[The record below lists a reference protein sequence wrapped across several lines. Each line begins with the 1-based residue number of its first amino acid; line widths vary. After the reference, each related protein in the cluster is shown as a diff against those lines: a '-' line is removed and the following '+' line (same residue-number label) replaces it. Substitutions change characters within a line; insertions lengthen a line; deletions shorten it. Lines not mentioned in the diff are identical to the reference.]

1 MPTPR
6 LSRSTVVRPPHA
18 MALAPAVE
26 SSSSLERDQLITA
39 RARARVRDTAWR
51 GGTGATCRANRGYMK
66 ATPFDSWR
74 VGVSDN
80 IYGHHPDG
88 LANPDCM
95 QSQAVHVRSKR
106 TSQKISDAAP
116 RAEWMRIVDYSF

>member
-1 MPTPR
+1 
-6 LSRSTVVRPPHA
+6 
-18 MALAPAVE
+18 
-26 SSSSLERDQLITA
+26 
-39 RARARVRDTAWR
+39 
-51 GGTGATCRANRGYMK
+51 MK

-116 RAEWMRIVDYSF
+116 EPSGCALDYSEFLIMHAGAECNMRRRPHTD

>member
-39 RARARVRDTAWR
+39 RARARAGHGVARW
-51 GGTGATCRANRGYMK
+51 NRCNL
-66 ATPFDSWR
+66 PRESR
-74 VGVSDN
+74 VHESN
-80 IYGHHPDG
+80 S
-88 LANPDCM
+88 L
-95 QSQAVHVRSKR
+95 
-106 TSQKISDAAP
+106 
-116 RAEWMRIVDYSF
+116 